1 MLFLRMSGS
10 GPPDKD
16 MASDFAERLES
27 APTDERVY
35 RVALEITEPTTV
47 SEVASRADCSKN
59 AARRHL
65 KRLADIGLLTTVM
78 ENPATYER
86 NESYFRWRRLNR
98 LAELSEDESN
108 ERLRELL
115 SEHESYKDKYGVDTP
130 DELDPLEYDEF
141 GDAERVWLDINDWR
155 AVRNEIRDLRLARQG
170 DVVDE
175 GVA

>member
-1 MLFLRMSGS
+1 MSDS
-10 GPPDKD
+10 GPPDKG
-16 MASDFAERLES
+16 MVSDFAERLENS
-27 APTDERVY
+27 PTDERVY
-35 RVALEITEPTTV
+35 RVALELTEPTTV
-47 SEVASRADCSKN
+47 SDIARRADCSKN

-86 NESYFRWRRLNR
+86 NESYFRWRHLNR
-98 LAELSEDESN
+98 LSELTEEEFN

-115 SEHESYKDKYGVDTP
+115 SEHESYKNKYGVETP
-130 DELDPLEYDEF
+130 EELDPLDYDEF
-141 GDAERVWLDINDWR
+141 GDAERVWLDISNWK
-155 AVRNEIRDLRLARQG
+155 AVRNEIRDLRRAQHG

>member
-1 MLFLRMSGS
+1 MSNS
-10 GPPDKD
+10 GPPDKG
-16 MASDFAERLES
+16 MVSDFAERIES

-78 ENPATYER
+78 EDPATYER

-98 LAELSEDESN
+98 LAELSEDEYN

-115 SEHESYKDKYGVDTP
+115 SKHESYKDKYGVERP
-130 DELDPLEYDEF
+130 DELDPLEYGEF
-141 GDAERVWLDINDWR
+141 GDAERVWLDVNDWR

-170 DVVDE
+170 DIVDE

>member
-1 MLFLRMSGS
+1 MSNS
-10 GPPDKD
+10 GPPDKS
-16 MASDFAERLES
+16 MPSDFAERLES

-78 ENPATYER
+78 EDPATYER

-115 SEHESYKDKYGVDTP
+115 SKHESYKDKYGVETP